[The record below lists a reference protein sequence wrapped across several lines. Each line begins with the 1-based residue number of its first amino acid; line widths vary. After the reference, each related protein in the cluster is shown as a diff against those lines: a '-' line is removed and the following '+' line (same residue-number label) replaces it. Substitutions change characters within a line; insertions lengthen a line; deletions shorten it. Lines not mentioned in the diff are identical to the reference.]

1 MTLPL
6 PLCRSW
12 LFVGGAEERALAAV
26 PGSGADVA
34 ILELEDFTP
43 PAARPAARAAAPG
56 LFESWRSAGL
66 VPAVRVNPFWD
77 GGREDL
83 AAVMAGRPAVVM
95 LPKVRGPDDVIV
107 LEQAVA
113 AEERRLGL
121 PEGSTRLVPNCESA
135 KALFAVQEIARAS
148 ARVVACL
155 LASEDLA
162 TDLAAPRTQEGGELA
177 FARAFFHA
185 ACVAAGVRS
194 IDCPYTFAD
203 VDGAARHARS
213 ARALGYTAKS
223 LVDPMHTQAINAAF
237 TPSAE
242 EIGHA
247 RRVVAAFTA
256 ARAKGEGRVLLDGH
270 ALEVPTL
277 RNAQSLIERAAA
289 LAQEE
294 CHG

>member
-1 MTLPL
+1 MLPL
-6 PLCRSW
+6 TLCRSW
-12 LFVGGAEERALAAV
+12 LFAGGAETAGLAAV
-26 PGSGADVA
+26 PTSGADVA

-43 PAARPAARAAAPG
+43 PQARPAARAAAPALLDG
-56 LFESWRSAGL
+56 WRAAGI

-83 AAVMAGRPAVVM
+83 AACMAGRPAVVM

-107 LEQAVA
+107 LDQAVA
-113 AEERRLGL
+113 AEERRLGIA
-121 PEGSTRLVPNCESA
+121 EGSTRLAPNCESA
-135 KALFAVQEIARAS
+135 KALFAVREIAGAS

-155 LASEDLA
+155 VASEDLA
-162 TDLAAPRTQEGGELA
+162 TDLGAPRTPEGGELA

-185 ACVAAGVRS
+185 ACVAAGVLS

-203 VDGAARHARS
+203 AEGAGRHARQ

-223 LVDPMHTQAINAAF
+223 LVDPAHVAAINAAF

-242 EIGHA
+242 EIARA
-247 RRVVAAFTA
+247 RRIVEAFGA
-256 ARAKGEGRVLLDGH
+256 ARARGEGRVLLDGH

-277 RNAQSLIERAAA
+277 RNAQVLLDRAAA
-289 LAQEE
+289 LGAAA
-294 CHG
+294 

>member
-1 MTLPL
+1 MLPL
-6 PLCRSW
+6 SLCRSW
-12 LFVGGAEERALAAV
+12 LFVGGAEEQALAAV

-43 PAARPAARAAAPG
+43 PAKRPAARAAAPA
-56 LFESWRSAGL
+56 LLDRWRAAGL

-95 LPKVRGPDDVIV
+95 LPKVRGADDVIV

-135 KALFAVQEIARAS
+135 KALFAVQEIAHAS
-148 ARVVACL
+148 GRVVACL

-162 TDLAAPRTQEGGELA
+162 TDLGAPRTAESGELA
-177 FARAFFHA
+177 FARAWFHA
-185 ACVAAGVRS
+185 ACVAAGVLS

-203 VDGAARHARS
+203 AEGAARHARA

-223 LVDPMHTQAINAAF
+223 LVDPAHASAINAAF

-242 EIGHA
+242 EIGRA
-247 RRVVAAFTA
+247 RRVVEAFTA
-256 ARAKGEGRVLLDGH
+256 ARAKGEGRVVLDGH

-277 RNAQSLIERAAA
+277 RNAQVLLDRAAA
-289 LAQEE
+289 L
-294 CHG
+294 GVG

>member
-1 MTLPL
+1 VLALT
-6 PLCRSW
+6 LCRSW
-12 LFVGGAEERALAAV
+12 LFVGGAETAGLETV
-26 PGSGADVA
+26 PACGADVA

-43 PAARPAARAAAPG
+43 PQVRPAARAAAPALLG
-56 LFESWRSAGL
+56 AWRAAGL

-83 AAVMAGRPAVVM
+83 AACMAGRPAVVM
-95 LPKVRGPDDVIV
+95 LPKVRGPDDVVV
-107 LEQAVA
+107 LEQAVTG
-113 AEERRLGL
+113 EGRRLGL
-121 PEGSTRLVPNCESA
+121 PEGATRLVPNCESA

-148 ARVVACL
+148 ARVVGCL

-162 TDLAAPRTQEGGELA
+162 TDLGALRTPEGGELA

-185 ACVAAGVRS
+185 GCVAAGVLS

-203 VDGAARHARS
+203 TEGAARHARQ

-223 LVDPMHTQAINAAF
+223 LVDPAHAAAINAAF
-237 TPSAE
+237 TPSAA
-242 EIGHA
+242 EIARA
-247 RRVVAAFTA
+247 RRVVAAFTQ

-277 RNAQSLIERAAA
+277 RNAQVLLDRAAA
-289 LAQEE
+289 LGVATQ
-294 CHG
+294 